1 MDELLERIAKEIL
14 GEVLTEST
22 VLEKYDLEISEEE
35 LLEEMLDWNIELCSS
50 CGTWKESCEID
61 PDEQNVICFECI
73 ENYKN

>member
-35 LLEEMLDWNIELCSS
+35 LLEEMLD
-50 CGTWKESCEID
+50 
-61 PDEQNVICFECI
+61 
-73 ENYKN
+73 

>member
-35 LLEEMLDWNIELCSS
+35 LLEKMLDRNIELCSS

-61 PDEQNVICFECI
+61 PDEQNVICFECV
-73 ENYKN
+73 ENYKD